1 MHWRSS
7 RRTVLGSTSY
17 HDILPAIKRVEIG
30 YTWYA
35 KRCHRTHVNTTCKLL
50 LLTLAF
56 ETLGCHVVGWRTDN
70 YSWHWVFLINVPIGI
85 AALLGVMAS
94 VPKDDVRLGRFDWR
108 GFVLLAMGIA
118 ALQLMLDRGNE
129 KDWFDA
135 FEIQLYLV
143 LAFLGFYWYW
153 VHWRSSER
161 TFVNLGLLRDRAREL
176 IAVLPPE
183 RLAELPP
190 EQPLPKEKPQE
201 PRRS

>member
-1 MHWRSS
+1 MALWGMG
-7 RRTVLGSTSY
+7 VMVGPIVGPPLG
-17 HDILPAIKRVEIG
+17 
-30 YTWYA
+30 
-35 KRCHRTHVNTTCKLL
+35 
-50 LLTLAF
+50 
-56 ETLGCHVVGWRTDN
+56 GWLTDN

-94 VPKDDVRLGRFDWR
+94 VPKDDVRLTRFDWR

-161 TFVNLGLLRDRAREL
+161 TFVNLGLLRDRNFGVATGFIFIVGIFVIRKTFTHTKQS
-176 IAVLPPE
+176 PPD
-183 RLAELPP
+183 
-190 EQPLPKEKPQE
+190 KT
-201 PRRS
+201 